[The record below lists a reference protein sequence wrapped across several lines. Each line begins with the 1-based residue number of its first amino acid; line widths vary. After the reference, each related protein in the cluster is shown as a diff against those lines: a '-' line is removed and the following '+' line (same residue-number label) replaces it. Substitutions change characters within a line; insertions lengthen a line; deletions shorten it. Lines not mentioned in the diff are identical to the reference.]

1 MKNKNI
7 ILLILIMIIS
17 LVGCSKQK
25 SDNTIKLA
33 FSKYDINEV
42 FLFNEEIE
50 EYTNTYCEFYR
61 NVITLY
67 NHEITDEY
75 SKPLDYYDEYGMS
88 FSIYNEMQNLIGNME
103 YDDSKELA
111 TKMQVNV
118 ASTNYLLTKLNASI
132 QEDSA
137 KELYTDIVNNYE
149 YIFDGK

>member
-7 ILLILIMIIS
+7 ILLILITIIS

-25 SDNTIKLA
+25 SGNTIKLA
-33 FSKYDINEV
+33 FSKYDINEA

-61 NVITLY
+61 NVIALY
-67 NHEITDEY
+67 NHEIIDEY
-75 SKPLDYYDEYGMS
+75 SKSLDFYDEYETS
-88 FSIYNEMQNLIGNME
+88 FSIYNEMQNLIDNME

-111 TKMQVNV
+111 IKMQVNA
-118 ASTNYLLTKLNASI
+118 ASTNYLLTKLNASV
-132 QEDSA
+132 QEDSI